1 MGDSGAGDGARAPEV
16 SPAGESA
23 ASLRA
28 QKGGARGALLV
39 GSGIL
44 ASRLFG
50 LVRERVFAHYFGS
63 SVAAAAFKAALRIPN
78 FLQNLFGEGVLS
90 ASFIPVY
97 SQLLGRGDREQARR
111 VAGSVFGILS
121 LATSVLVAL
130 GVWLTPL
137 FIDAIAPGFEGEV
150 RALAIQ
156 LVRILFPMT
165 GVLVL
170 SAWCLGVLNSHG
182 RFFLSYAAPIIWN
195 GAMIAAMVL
204 FGRKPPDELAAYLAW
219 GAVAGGALQFLV
231 QLPNV
236 LSLLGGFRPSLSIA
250 IPGVRQVMRSFGPVV
265 AGRGVVQIS
274 AYVDTAYASLIAAR
288 ALAALAYA
296 QTLYLIPVSLFGMS
310 ISAAELPAMA
320 RATGEGGDVAAVL
333 RERIGK
339 GLERIAFFVVPS
351 AAAFLLLGD
360 VVGAA
365 LLQTGRFTAADARY
379 VWYVLMGASVGL
391 LASTQARL
399 YASAF
404 YARRD
409 TRTPLLF
416 AAVRVLLGAALAW
429 FAGLRLPA
437 LLGVPAE
444 MGVVGLTAASGLA
457 AWVEFLLLRARLWK
471 AIGHI
476 PGNRKRLAMLWGA
489 AAAAGLLGV
498 SVKLALTHTFG
509 ASPLA
514 LTQWGGTVLPQPDL
528 WPVWTALFVLG
539 PFGVIYF
546 GLTHA
551 FGVPEAAAV
560 IRRILSRRDR

>member
-1 MGDSGAGDGARAPEV
+1 MV
-16 SPAGESA
+16 A
-23 ASLRA
+23 A
-28 QKGGARGALLV
+28 
-39 GSGIL
+39 GIL

-97 SQLLGRGDREQARR
+97 AQLLGRGDREQARR
-111 VAGSVFGILS
+111 VAGAVFGLLS

-130 GVWLTPL
+130 GVWLTPA
-137 FIDAIAPGFEGEV
+137 FIDAIAPGFEGEA

-165 GVLVL
+165 GILVL

-195 GAMIAAMVL
+195 GAMIAAMVM
-204 FGRKPPDELAAYLAW
+204 FGGNAPDELAVYLAW
-219 GAVAGGALQFLV
+219 GAVAGGVLQFLV
-231 QLPNV
+231 QLPSV

-274 AYVDTAYASLIAAR
+274 AYVDTAYASLIAER
-288 ALAALAYA
+288 ALAALAYG

-310 ISAAELPAMA
+310 VSAAELPAMA
-320 RATGEGGDVAAVL
+320 RATGEGGDVSPVL

-351 AAAFLLLGD
+351 AAAFLMLGD

-365 LLQTGRFTAADARY
+365 LLQTGRFTAGDARY
-379 VWYVLMGASVGL
+379 LWYVLMGASVGL

-399 YASAF
+399 YASGF
-404 YARRD
+404 YARKD

-416 AAVRVLLGAALAW
+416 AIVRVLLGAGLAW
-429 FAGLRLPA
+429 FAGLRLPG

-444 MGVVGLTAASGLA
+444 LGVVGLTAASGLA
-457 AWVEFLLLRARLWK
+457 AWVEFLLLRARLRRE
-471 AIGHI
+471 IGGI
-476 PGNRKRLAMLWGA
+476 PGNGKRLATLWGA
-489 AAAAGLLGV
+489 AAAAGLLGI
-498 SVKLALTHTFG
+498 SLKLALTHTFG
-509 ASPLA
+509 ASPEA
-514 LTQWGGTVLPQPDL
+514 VAQWGGTVLPQP
-528 WPVWTALFVLG
+528 
-539 PFGVIYF
+539 
-546 GLTHA
+546 
-551 FGVPEAAAV
+551 
-560 IRRILSRRDR
+560 

>member
-16 SPAGESA
+16 SSAGESA
-23 ASLRA
+23 ASLLA

-39 GSGIL
+39 ASGIL

-156 LVRILFPMT
+156 LVRILFPMA

-182 RFFLSYAAPIIWN
+182 RFLLSYAAPIIWN

-204 FGRKPPDELAAYLAW
+204 FGRKAPEELAAYLAW

-250 IPGVRQVMRSFGPVV
+250 IPGVRQVVRSFGPVV

-404 YARRD
+404 YARKD

-416 AAVRVLLGAALAW
+416 AAVRVLLGAGLAW

-444 MGVVGLTAASGLA
+444 MGVVGLTVASGLA
-457 AWVEFLLLRARLWK
+457 AWVEFLLLRARLWR

-476 PGNRKRLAMLWGA
+476 PGNRKRLTMLWGA

-546 GLTHA
+546 GLTYA

-560 IRRILSRRDR
+560 IRRILRRRGR